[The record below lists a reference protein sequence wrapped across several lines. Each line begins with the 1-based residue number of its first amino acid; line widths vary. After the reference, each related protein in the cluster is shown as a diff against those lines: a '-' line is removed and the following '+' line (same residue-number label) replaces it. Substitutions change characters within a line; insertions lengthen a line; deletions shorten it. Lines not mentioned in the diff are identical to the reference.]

1 MKKVFQ
7 FIQSRFESFIPKR
20 KKESISLNEFYL
32 NDMHPKI
39 HLGCGDIILNGWIN
53 IDARNADHIHIHTD
67 QIDLKEFADNSVGVI
82 YLSHVLE
89 HFDFKESQDLLE
101 LFNKK
106 LKPGG
111 VLIVSVPD
119 FHALTQVYS
128 LNYDLEIVKRALMG
142 GQDYAYN
149 FHKSV
154 YNFELLKNLLTKC
167 QFDQIGTYDPVKLFG
182 TDLGDFSTY
191 RIENI
196 LISLSVIAIKK

>member
-89 HFDFKESQDLLE
+89 HFDFKESKDLLE

-167 QFDQIGTYDPVKLFG
+167 Q
-182 TDLGDFSTY
+182 LGDFSTY